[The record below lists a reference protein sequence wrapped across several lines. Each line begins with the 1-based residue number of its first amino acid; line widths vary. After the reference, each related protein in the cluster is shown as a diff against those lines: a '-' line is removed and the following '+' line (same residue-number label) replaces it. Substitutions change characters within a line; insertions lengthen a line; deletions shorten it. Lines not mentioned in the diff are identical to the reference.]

1 LSLSAPSAQDIAK
14 DKIAGEG
21 RRRKRQEI
29 KEARKQR
36 YSPGPDIIIIIIIIL
51 APRPRRPASDFPPWE
66 PREYFRYELIHKSK
80 KSNARVGKIHTPHGV
95 IDTPGEK

>member
-1 LSLSAPSAQDIAK
+1 LSLSAPSTQDIAK

-36 YSPGPDIIIIIIIIL
+36 YSPGPDIIIIIIIL